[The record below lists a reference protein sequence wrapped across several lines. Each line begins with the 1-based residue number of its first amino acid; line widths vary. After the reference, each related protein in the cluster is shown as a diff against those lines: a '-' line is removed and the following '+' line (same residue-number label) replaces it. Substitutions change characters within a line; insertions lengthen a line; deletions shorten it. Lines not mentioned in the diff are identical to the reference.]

1 MKLKSAYISWFI
13 KTILYILYLIK
24 KIMYITE
31 NVCLLIN
38 ILRKTQY
45 NFPVIFYQLKKLQV
59 NTKLE
64 GPTTKKITFLYFFV
78 IYIYTHIFLGKQRI
92 YKLHSTIRYWTECY
106 ITWYF
111 ITLLQRIVNSK
122 ETKVK

>member
-1 MKLKSAYISWFI
+1 MIHKNYII
-13 KTILYILYLIK
+13 YTISDK

-64 GPTTKKITFLYFFV
+64 GSD
-78 IYIYTHIFLGKQRI
+78 H
-92 YKLHSTIRYWTECY
+92 
-106 ITWYF
+106 
-111 ITLLQRIVNSK
+111 
-122 ETKVK
+122 